1 MHRTILTLMF
11 TSALILGTLCEA
23 GPRKPAPAPAAS
35 NLTQM
40 EEICYIVGD
49 IAKNSAKMRDAGLSY
64 LDAVQLMRQV
74 STKTPVSGE
83 WGVWFTTSILGN
95 LRWVYE
101 HPWTSVQQVRNDT
114 ELACLRIAEQHGI
127 VSPTAVKD
135 RY

>member
-1 MHRTILTLMF
+1 MHRSLLILMLATTLTL
-11 TSALILGTLCEA
+11 AILCEA
-23 GPRKPAPAPAAS
+23 GPRKPAPAPATP

-40 EEICYIVGD
+40 EEICQIVGN

-64 LDAVQLMRQV
+64 LDAVQVMRQV
-74 STKTPVSGE
+74 SAKTPISGE

-101 HPWTSVQQVRNDT
+101 HPSTSVQQVRNDT
-114 ELACLRIAEQHGI
+114 ELACLRIAEQNGI
-127 VSPTAVKD
+127 VSPTTVKD